1 MKRIFSV
8 FVLFLGLVF
17 GANAQGLEAGNL
29 SFGVRAGVG
38 LANMGGDVK
47 NSDNLFN
54 FHVGVVGDYAFTNNF
69 YLEPGLYF
77 TRKGCSFDK
86 VSYESFPYK
95 TESVSRNLYYLEIP
109 VLASYRF
116 NINDAFGINVQAGP
130 YAAIGL
136 FGDTDDVKSFDD
148 GNCKRFDAGARFAA
162 GVQFSAFSATVGY
175 DLGLMNIAD
184 VEEGDY
190 KATTSLISLTLGY
203 DF

>member
-8 FVLFLGLVF
+8 VVLFLGLVF

-29 SFGVRAGVG
+29 SFGARAGVG

-77 TRKGCSFDK
+77 TRKGCANA
-86 VSYESFPYK
+86 ESH
-95 TESVSRNLYYLEIP
+95 SSSSNVNLYYLEVP

-136 FGDTDDVKSFDD
+136 FGECGDDVKSFDKD
-148 GNCKRFDAGARFAA
+148 IYKRFDGGLRFAA
-162 GVQFSAFSATVGY
+162 GAQFSAFSATVGY
-175 DLGLMNIAD
+175 DLGLTDISDNSY
-184 VEEGDY
+184 V
-190 KATTSLISLTLGY
+190 KAKTSLISFTLGY